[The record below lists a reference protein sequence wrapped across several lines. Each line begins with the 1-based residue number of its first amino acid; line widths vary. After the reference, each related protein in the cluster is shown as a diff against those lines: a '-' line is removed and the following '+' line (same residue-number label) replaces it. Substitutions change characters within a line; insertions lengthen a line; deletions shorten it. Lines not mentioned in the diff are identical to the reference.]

1 MPTKRATVDLSKVQG
16 VVESWY
22 ALKRQS
28 TLIGAKLNEGKK
40 ALKEMVQ
47 QYGETDPTTGSI
59 FLRLKEPVGDR
70 RILTLKNQRSVSD
83 STNYERAE
91 EILRKKGL
99 WDAMTVTRTVV
110 ETSLDPDAIYA
121 GFYDGK
127 ITEAELDQMFPKTI
141 SFSFWLLDENEK
153 PVS

>member
-1 MPTKRATVDLSKVQG
+1 MPTKRAEVDLTKVQG

-22 ALKRQS
+22 ALKRQA
-28 TLIGAKLNEGKK
+28 TLIGSKLNEGKK

-47 QYGETDPTTGSI
+47 EYGETDPTTGSI
-59 FLRLKEPVGDR
+59 FLRLPQPVGDR
-70 RILTLKNQRSVSD
+70 RITTLKNQRSTSD

-99 WDAMTVTRTVV
+99 WDSMTKTRTVV
-110 ETSLDPDAIYA
+110 DLDPDAIYA

-127 ITEAELDQMFPKTI
+127 ITESELDQMFPKTT
-141 SFSFWLLDENEK
+141 SYSFWLLDDNDK

>member
-28 TLIGAKLNEGKK
+28 SLITNKLNEGKK

-59 FLRLKEPVGDR
+59 FLRLREPVGDR
-70 RILTLKNQRSVSD
+70 RITILKNQRSSTD

-99 WDAMTVTRTVV
+99 WDAMTTTRTVV
-110 ETSLDPDAIYA
+110 DLDPDAIYA

-127 ITEAELDQMFPKTI
+127 ITEGELDQMFPKII
-141 SFSFWLLDENEK
+141 SYSFWLLDDNEK